1 MPFFFIIYFFQAI
14 EYLDNMSLL
23 KALSFILLIFL
34 FSCNK
39 NLTEEEKEELWSKAQ
54 TTGEIVSRSGTMVNT
69 ANNKELAMREAETR
83 NATGGGLFGK
93 DGLDI
98 FSTDKDKKQEG
109 GFTTVGMPINP
120 YLWSAS
126 LETLSFIPLSSADP
140 FGGTIFTDWYSTQ
153 ANENE
158 RCKINV
164 FISGAELK
172 TQNLRVSSFC
182 EIFKNNKWVGVAT
195 NNKDNID
202 LENAI
207 LNKAKKLKLKNT

>member
-1 MPFFFIIYFFQAI
+1 MPFFFIIYFFPAI

-23 KALSFILLIFL
+23 KALSLIFLIFL

-39 NLTEEEKEELWSKAQ
+39 NLTEEESKELWSKAQ
-54 TTGEIVSRSGTMVNT
+54 TTGEIVNRSGTKVNT
-69 ANNKELAMREAETR
+69 ANNKELAMREAVTR

-93 DGLDI
+93 DGINI
-98 FSTDKDKKQEG
+98 FDSDANKKQNG
-109 GFTTVGMPINP
+109 GFATVGMPINP

-140 FGGTIFTDWYSTQ
+140 FGGTIFTDWYSTE

-182 EIFKNNKWVGVAT
+182 EVFKKNKWVGITT

>member
-1 MPFFFIIYFFQAI
+1 MPFFFIIYFFPAI

-23 KALSFILLIFL
+23 KALSLIFLIFL

-39 NLTEEEKEELWSKAQ
+39 NLTEEESKELWSKAQ
-54 TTGEIVSRSGTMVNT
+54 TTGEIVNRSGTKVNT
-69 ANNKELAMREAETR
+69 ATNKELAIREAETR

-93 DGLDI
+93 DGIEI
-98 FSTDKDKKQEG
+98 FSTDKKQEG
-109 GFTTVGMPINP
+109 GFATVGMPINP

-126 LETLSFIPLSSADP
+126 LETLNFIPLSSADP

-182 EIFKNNKWVGVAT
+182 EIFKNNKWVGVTT

-202 LENAI
+202 LENVI

>member
-1 MPFFFIIYFFQAI
+1 M
-14 EYLDNMSLL
+14 
-23 KALSFILLIFL
+23 LLIFVI
-34 FSCNK
+34 SCNK
-39 NLTEEEKEELWSKAQ
+39 NLTKEESEELWSKAQ
-54 TTGEIVSRSGTMVNT
+54 TTGEIISRSGTKVNS
-69 ANNKELAMREAETR
+69 ANNKKLAIREAETR
-83 NATGGGLFGK
+83 NSTGGGLFGNE
-93 DGLDI
+93 GIDI
-98 FSTDKDKKQEG
+98 FSTDRNNKQKG
-109 GFTTVGMPINP
+109 GFASVGMPINP

-140 FGGTIFTDWYSTQ
+140 FGGTIFTDWYSTES
-153 ANENE
+153 NENE

-182 EIFKNNKWVGVAT
+182 EVFKKNKWVGVST
-195 NNKDNID
+195 NNQDNIE

>member
-1 MPFFFIIYFFQAI
+1 
-14 EYLDNMSLL
+14 MSLFKL
-23 KALSFILLIFL
+23 VSLTMLVFIV
-34 FSCNK
+34 SCNK
-39 NLTEEEKEELWSKAQ
+39 NLTEEESKELWSKAQ
-54 TTGEIVSRSGTMVNT
+54 TTGEIINRSGTKVNS
-69 ANNKELAMREAETR
+69 ANNKKLAITDAETR
-83 NATGGGLFGK
+83 LSTGGGLFGN
-93 DGLDI
+93 DGLTVFDN
-98 FSTDKDKKQEG
+98 SKNKEQSG
-109 GFTTVGMPINP
+109 GFASVGMPINP

-140 FGGTIFTDWYSTQ
+140 FGGTIFTDWYSTE

-164 FISGAELK
+164 FISGSELK

-182 EIFKNNKWVGVAT
+182 EIFKNNKWIGVKT
-195 NNKDNID
+195 NNQDNIG

>member
-1 MPFFFIIYFFQAI
+1 MSFF
-14 EYLDNMSLL
+14 
-23 KALSFILLIFL
+23 KAILLTLFL
-34 FSCNK
+34 FVFACSK
-39 NLTEEEKEELWSKAQ
+39 NLTKEESDELWSKAQ
-54 TTGEIVSRSGTMVNT
+54 TSGEIISRSGTKVNS
-69 ANNKELAMREAETR
+69 ANNKKLAMTDAETR
-83 NATGGGLFGK
+83 LSTGGGLFGS
-93 DGLDI
+93 DGLTVFDN
-98 FSTDKDKKQEG
+98 TKNKKQG
-109 GFTTVGMPINP
+109 GEFATIGMPINP

-153 ANENE
+153 SNENE

-182 EIFKNNKWVGVAT
+182 EVFKKNKWVGITT
-195 NNKDNID
+195 NNQDNID

-207 LNKAKKLKLKNT
+207 LNKAKKLKLKNS

>member
-1 MPFFFIIYFFQAI
+1 MPFFFIIYFFPAI
-14 EYLDNMSLL
+14 EYLDNMSLF
-23 KALSFILLIFL
+23 KALSLTLLIFL

-39 NLTEEEKEELWSKAQ
+39 NLTEEEREDLWSKAQ
-54 TTGEIVSRSGTMVNT
+54 TTGEIVSRSGTKVNT

-83 NATGGGLFGK
+83 NSTGGGLFGK
-93 DGLDI
+93 GGIDI
-98 FSTDKDKKQEG
+98 FSTDRNKKQEG
-109 GFTTVGMPINP
+109 GFASVGMPINP

-172 TQNLRVSSFC
+172 TQNLRVSTFC
-182 EIFKNNKWVGVAT
+182 EVFKKNKWVGITT
-195 NNKDNID
+195 NNQDNID

>member
-1 MPFFFIIYFFQAI
+1 
-14 EYLDNMSLL
+14 MSLL
-23 KALSFILLIFL
+23 KALSFTLLIFI

-54 TTGEIVSRSGTMVNT
+54 TTGEIISRSGTKVNS
-69 ANNKELAMREAETR
+69 ANNKELAMRDAETR

-93 DGLDI
+93 DGINLFD
-98 FSTDKDKKQEG
+98 DKKNKKQG
-109 GFTTVGMPINP
+109 GQFATVGMPINP
-120 YLWSAS
+120 YLWAAS

-140 FGGTIFTDWYSTQ
+140 FGGTIFTDWYSTES
-153 ANENE
+153 NENE

-182 EIFKNNKWVGVAT
+182 EVFKNNKWVGVKQI
-195 NNKDNID
+195 NQNNID